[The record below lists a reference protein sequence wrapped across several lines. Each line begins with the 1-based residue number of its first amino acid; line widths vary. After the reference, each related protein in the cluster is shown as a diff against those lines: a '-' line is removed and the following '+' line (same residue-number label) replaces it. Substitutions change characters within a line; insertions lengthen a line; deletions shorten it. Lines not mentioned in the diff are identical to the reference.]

1 MNISIVV
8 PAYNEGERLRKTLSE
23 LVTTGFEIIIV
34 NDGSTDDTDKI
45 VNEFPIHY
53 ISHPV
58 NCGQGAALKTGTE
71 YATGL
76 GSDIIAHFDA
86 DGQHRIE
93 DLLKLIETL
102 KEDKFDVVLGSR
114 FIEKNTEFPKSK
126 KIILNIAK
134 IFTRTLVGLDFTD
147 PQSGLRAF
155 KTQSLAQLDWHK
167 TDFLHCTEI
176 LSLIAK
182 NKLRYKEI
190 PIIVKYDNGLKKEI
204 HPKVSMG
211 FRILFHKLMD

>member
-8 PAYNEGERLRKTLSE
+8 PAYNEGERLKKTLAD
-23 LVTTGFEIIIV
+23 LAATGLNIIVV
-34 NDGSTDDTDKI
+34 NDGSTDNTDEI
-45 VNEFPIHY
+45 AQEYPIHY

-71 YATGL
+71 YATQL

-93 DLLKLIETL
+93 DLLKLIDTL
-102 KEDKFDVVLGSR
+102 KEDKFDIVLGSR
-114 FIEKNTEFPKSK
+114 FIEKNTEFPMSK
-126 KIILNIAK
+126 KVILNIAK

-155 KTQSLAQLDWHK
+155 KTKILEQLDWHK

-182 NKLRYKEI
+182 NKLRHKEI
-190 PIIVKYDNGLKKEI
+190 PIIVKYDNGLKKEV